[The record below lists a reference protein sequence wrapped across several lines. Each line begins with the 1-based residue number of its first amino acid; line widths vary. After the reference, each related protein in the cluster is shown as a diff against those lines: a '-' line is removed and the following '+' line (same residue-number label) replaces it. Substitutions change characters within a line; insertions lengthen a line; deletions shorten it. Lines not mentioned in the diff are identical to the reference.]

1 MPSFAASLRLEA
13 SAYIWA
19 RRDKR
24 DPDKGSIPIA
34 MRAYKGAIKALS
46 ATGAEGLVGGV
57 LPGPCGSVRD
67 RKIPKATRRNEHKCW
82 FAPFLDF
89 LLDRHPRD
97 RSGRPQA
104 YAYAYVVGIAAI
116 WFGPELKGC
125 RGYGRSR
132 SPCAILAATARRAT
146 EVPSLHRDVLL
157 GRRSAP
163 ASGGEAYFAL
173 ARESRLRAG
182 SCHLPR

>member
-1 MPSFAASLRLEA
+1 MPSSAASLRLED

-19 RRDKR
+19 LKDKR
-24 DPDKGSIPIA
+24 DPDKGSRPIA
-34 MRAYKGAIKALS
+34 MRAYKAGIKDAR
-46 ATGAEGLVGGV
+46 GDRGGRPRGGV
-57 LPGPCGSVRD
+57 LPGTCGSVRD

-104 YAYAYVVGIAAI
+104 YAYVVGIAAI

-132 SPCAILAATARRAT
+132 SPCAILAATAHRAT

-173 ARESRLRAG
+173 AR
-182 SCHLPR
+182 

>member
-19 RRDKR
+19 RKDKR

-34 MRAYKGAIKALS
+34 MRPYKAAIKALS

-57 LPGPCGSVRD
+57 LPGACGSVRD

-97 RSGRPQA
+97 RSGRPQ
-104 YAYAYVVGIAAI
+104 AYAYVVGIAAI

-146 EVPSLHRDVLL
+146 EVPSLHRGVL

-182 SCHLPR
+182 SCHFPR

>member
-1 MPSFAASLRLEA
+1 MPSSAASLRLEA

-19 RRDKR
+19 RKDKR

-34 MRAYKGAIKALS
+34 MRAYKAGIKDAR
-46 ATGAEGLVGGV
+46 GDRGGRPRGGV
-57 LPGPCGSVRD
+57 LPGTCGSVRD

-104 YAYAYVVGIAAI
+104 YAYVVGIAAI

-125 RGYGRSR
+125 RG
-132 SPCAILAATARRAT
+132 
-146 EVPSLHRDVLL
+146 
-157 GRRSAP
+157 
-163 ASGGEAYFAL
+163 
-173 ARESRLRAG
+173 
-182 SCHLPR
+182 

>member
-1 MPSFAASLRLEA
+1 MPSSAASLRLEA

-19 RRDKR
+19 RKDKR

-34 MRAYKGAIKALS
+34 MRAYKAGIKDAR
-46 ATGAEGLVGGV
+46 GDRGGRPRGGV
-57 LPGPCGSVRD
+57 LPWTCGSVRD

-104 YAYAYVVGIAAI
+104 YAYVVGIAAI
-116 WFGPELKGC
+116 WFGPEWKGS
-125 RGYGRSR
+125 RDQWRSR
-132 SPCAILAATARRAT
+132 VPAVSSDGGSTAGVRPERTRQTCGEHTPAA
-146 EVPSLHRDVLL
+146 
-157 GRRSAP
+157 
-163 ASGGEAYFAL
+163 
-173 ARESRLRAG
+173 AG
-182 SCHLPR
+182 N

>member
-34 MRAYKGAIKALS
+34 MRAYKAAIKALS

-57 LPGPCGSVRD
+57 LPGACGSVRD

-89 LLDRHPRD
+89 FLDRHPRD
-97 RSGRPQA
+97 RSGRPQAYA

-125 RGYGRSR
+125 RG
-132 SPCAILAATARRAT
+132 
-146 EVPSLHRDVLL
+146 
-157 GRRSAP
+157 
-163 ASGGEAYFAL
+163 
-173 ARESRLRAG
+173 
-182 SCHLPR
+182 